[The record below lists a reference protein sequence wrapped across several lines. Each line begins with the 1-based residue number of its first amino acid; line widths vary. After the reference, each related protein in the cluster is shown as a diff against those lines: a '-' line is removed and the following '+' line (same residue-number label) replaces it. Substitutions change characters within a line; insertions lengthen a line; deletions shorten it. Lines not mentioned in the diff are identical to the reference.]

1 MYDCVCVLV
10 SMLCTSVRRL
20 LAVGQ
25 NLPRLRLLI
34 ITIKHNDYSFS
45 SFHFASESGRVGESE
60 RESECECECDGQCS
74 MIERERMPCNCCSAQ
89 SSS

>member
-1 MYDCVCVLV
+1 MYDCVYMCVCVFV

-45 SFHFASESGRVGESE
+45 SFHFASESGR
-60 RESECECECDGQCS
+60 
-74 MIERERMPCNCCSAQ
+74 ERERERVRCQMQHEEARGNAL
-89 SSS
+89 